1 MCVCVCILKM
11 LTNVWGKQL
20 TSMSMFST
28 TERCLHVRKRKL
40 LKPKNLW
47 LKVVLDSFTLLIWA
61 QPNKLKLEFSINH
74 KCSQFKMKSAI
85 YTITAVIQWTSLLN
99 VFIPQKK
106 YLVCKTLGTLLAG
119 QQYFMPYIPTLFVNS
134 QAGSC
139 VCYAT
144 CMHIYYLG

>member
-1 MCVCVCILKM
+1 MRKTVNKHEHVFNNRKM
-11 LTNVWGKQL
+11 LACTKKEAKEF
-20 TSMSMFST
+20 MRF
-28 TERCLHVRKRKL
+28 
-40 LKPKNLW
+40 
-47 LKVVLDSFTLLIWA
+47 KVVLDFFTLLIWA